1 MDRVDYEPLIVQD
14 LINWEKHQELKLN
27 PWYQRRSVWTQ
38 PQKSYLLNT
47 LFEQKPVPTLYFR
60 HNVDLEQDKSL
71 REVVD
76 GQQRIRA
83 ILEYIKGSFSAFHS
97 DHKRKVTYDKLSSD
111 QKRRFR
117 ATKLSGGWLLEA
129 TDADVI
135 EVFGRLNSV
144 AKTLNSQEKRN
155 ADFSG
160 EFKQFCLR
168 EAASRV
174 SLWRDLKI
182 FTENE
187 IARMQEVEFVSDVI
201 LNMLEGLSDFSN
213 SKLKKI
219 YADNEENFQEAPDIK
234 KRLDSVF
241 SRIASL
247 SAATIRETIFSRS
260 PVFFSLALVLD
271 ENSHAKGRKLEDAL
285 CEIDDRFNSDKP
297 PNERPKTDS
306 EFYEACR
313 ASTQR
318 IANRKVRRS
327 YISKFLK

>member
-1 MDRVDYEPLIVQD
+1 MDRVDYQPLIVQD
-14 LINWEKHQELKLN
+14 LINWERHKELNLK
-27 PWYQRRSVWTQ
+27 PWYQRRSVWTT
-38 PQKSYLLNT
+38 PQKAYLLNT

-83 ILEYIKGSFSAFHS
+83 ILEYIGGDFSVFHP
-97 DHKRKVTYDKLSSD
+97 DHGGKVTYEKLSDD
-111 QKRRFR
+111 QKRNFR
-117 ATKLSGGWLLEA
+117 ETKLSGGWLLGA

-144 AKTLNSQEKRN
+144 AKTLNTQEKRN
-155 ADFSG
+155 AAFSG
-160 EFKQFCLR
+160 EFKQFCLY

-174 SLWRDLKI
+174 SFWRNLNI
-182 FTENE
+182 FTAND
-187 IARMQEVEFVSDVI
+187 IARMQEIEFISDVV
-201 LNMLEGLSDFSN
+201 LNMLEGLSDFTSRN
-213 SKLKKI
+213 LDKI
-219 YADNEENFQEAPDIK
+219 YKDNEENFKEAKNIK

-247 SAATIRETIFSRS
+247 SASTIRDTIFSRR
-260 PVFFSLALVLD
+260 PVFFSLVLVLD
-271 ENSHAKGRKLEDAL
+271 EKPRTRGKKLESAL
-285 CEIDDRFNSDKP
+285 CEIDERFNSDKP
-297 PNERPKTDS
+297 PSERSKADS

-318 IANRKVRRS
+318 IATRKVRRR
-327 YISKFLK
+327 YISKFLN